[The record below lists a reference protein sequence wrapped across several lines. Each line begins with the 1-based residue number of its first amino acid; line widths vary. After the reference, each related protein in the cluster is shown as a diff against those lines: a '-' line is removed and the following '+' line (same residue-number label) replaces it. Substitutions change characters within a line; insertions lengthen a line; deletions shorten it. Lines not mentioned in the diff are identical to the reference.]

1 MPPDAT
7 TSDTIAGDTSAAPT
21 WTTREKVGGM
31 PRPAAATRPDISR
44 VPYLPG
50 LDGMRALAV
59 VAVMVYHAN
68 SSWLKGGFLGVE
80 VFFVISG
87 YLITLL
93 LVAEKERS
101 DRVDMKQFWIRRARR
116 LLPALFLMIT
126 LLTIWTALFER
137 DALGKLRG
145 DVVAAFFYVSNWYQ
159 IFTGAGYTAP
169 NDFAPLRHLWSLA
182 VEEQFYLV
190 WPLVMVLVL
199 RAGSRG
205 VTTMARWFFLAA
217 VAITVLMAVLYQPG
231 PIRTPE
237 LTPDQYWNVFGRE
250 ISKVDTLYLSTIT
263 RAGGLLLGAAFALV
277 WRPVA
282 VMRGPLRTKGR
293 MLDGFAL
300 VGFVGLAAM
309 CVYVGL
315 VDIDGADPWLFRGG
329 FFVASLLTL
338 MMIAAV
344 THQHALTSKVLSIPL
359 LLWIGTRS
367 YGLYLYH
374 WPIYQLIRNIAG
386 KPLAFHEFA
395 LAMVA
400 TAIITELSYR
410 YVETPIRKGA
420 IGSMWARVR
429 DPRHPSRRGA
439 VLTGAAVGTA
449 LAVFAGASLA
459 TAELKQND
467 VAQSL
472 GEGSEATCDVVN
484 DPTCGAVVDPE
495 PTEDGAP
502 SVDGATG
509 DTVIVETP
517 GTGSV
522 VVTDETT
529 PDGSAVVVPET
540 TAPPAPATTA
550 AQPASISRLAIGD
563 SVMLG
568 AAPAL
573 REIGFTVDATESRA
587 FINGL
592 DAVLTLEQQG
602 RLGDTVVIHLG
613 TNGPISQGD
622 MDRMMSALSGVPNV
636 LLVLNSLPASYNY
649 TDDNNALIINAAA
662 ANPNVSPLYWNDL
675 VNTCPGS
682 CLYDDQIHL
691 RPDGQQYYADLVANA
706 LGL

>member
-1 MPPDAT
+1 
-7 TSDTIAGDTSAAPT
+7 
-21 WTTREKVGGM
+21 M
-31 PRPAAATRPDISR
+31 PRPAGAGRPDISR

-101 DRVDMKQFWIRRARR
+101 DTVDMKQFWIRRARR

-205 VTTMARWFFLAA
+205 VTSMARWFLLAA
-217 VAITVLMAVLYQPG
+217 VVITVLMAVLYQPG
-231 PIRTPE
+231 PIRSPE
-237 LTPDQYWNVFGRE
+237 LTPDQYWTVFGRE

-293 MLDGFAL
+293 LLDGFAL
-300 VGFVGLAAM
+300 VGFVGIAAM

-315 VDIDGADPWLFRGG
+315 VDIDGADPFLFRGG
-329 FFVASLLTL
+329 FFIASLLTL
-338 MMIAAV
+338 MMIAGV
-344 THQHALTSKVLSIPL
+344 THQHAFTSRVLRIPV

-386 KPLAFHEFA
+386 KPLEFHEFA

-420 IGSMWARVR
+420 LGRMWTSLR

-439 VLTGAAVGTA
+439 VVTGAAVGTA

-459 TAELKQND
+459 TAELKQNE
-467 VAQSL
+467 VAESIE
-472 GEGSEATCDVVN
+472 EGRAATCDVVN
-484 DPTCGAVVDPE
+484 DPTCGAVDEPE
-495 PTEDGAP
+495 PTGDVGATADSAGDPTSETVVVDSGGDETEGDGADP
-502 SVDGATG
+502 ATV
-509 DTVIVETP
+509 TEETIA
-517 GTGSV
+517 GG
-522 VVTDETT
+522 
-529 PDGSAVVVPET
+529 VVVPET
-540 TAPPAPATTA
+540 TAAPSPSTTA
-550 AQPASISRLAIGD
+550 APPANISRLAVGD

-573 REIGFTVDATESRA
+573 QELGFTVDATESRA

-592 DAVLTLEQQG
+592 DTVLTLEQQG

-613 TNGPISQGD
+613 TNGPISQSE
-622 MDRMMSALSGVPNV
+622 MDRMMAALSGVPNV
-636 LLVLNSLPASYNY
+636 ILVLNSLPASFDY

-662 ANPNVSPLYWNDL
+662 SSPNTTALYWNDL
-675 VNTCPGS
+675 VNTCPGD
-682 CLYDDQIHL
+682 CLYEDEIHL
-691 RPDGQQYYADLVANA
+691 RPDGQEYYAALIANA